1 MVRKCT
7 SPKIGKVNFSIS
19 AVHIVENVSVAMPW
33 KKGVCK
39 KIENAESRKV
49 EHIIR
54 FWVTKE
60 C

>member
-19 AVHIVENVSVAMPW
+19 AFRIAENVSAEILW

-39 KIENAESRKV
+39 KIESAESRKV
-49 EHIIR
+49 EHIIG